1 MVDSNSLETTPPL
14 KPTSTC
20 RSGWTIGAKGLGG
33 HHLATPNVATASE
46 STNAAVWRPNIARA
60 GAYRVSIYVP
70 NRAKLDWA
78 CGGVTAVWD
87 TTNAVYQIKHRDGI
101 TTYAINQQ
109 PLGDVWVNLGTYYF
123 AAGSEGYVR
132 LTDLT
137 GEASNTS
144 WVVMDEAKWEW
155 VQP

>member
-1 MVDSNSLETTPPL
+1 
-14 KPTSTC
+14 
-20 RSGWTIGAKGLGG
+20 
-33 HHLATPNVATASE
+33 
-46 STNAAVWRPNIARA
+46 
-60 GAYRVSIYVP
+60 
-70 NRAKLDWA
+70 
-78 CGGVTAVWD
+78 
-87 TTNAVYQIKHRDGI
+87 
-101 TTYAINQQ
+101 
-109 PLGDVWVNLGTYYF
+109 VWVNLGTYYF